1 MAPTPI
7 DQSRQLRTALGS
19 FPTGVT
25 IVTTSDALAGD
36 VGLTANSF
44 SSVSLDPPLVLWS
57 LSRNSGSRPAFEG
70 AGYFAVHILAAQQ
83 EALAARFAQRGVER
97 FAGLRLERGH
107 GNTPLI
113 DGCSAR
119 FECRAL
125 HHYEG
130 GDHLIIVGEVLK
142 FEHFERPALAFH
154 GGKYALSLKKAA
166 DPKAIAV
173 NPENGELTLDL
184 NGLNMLLGI
193 AYRHIRHKLEP
204 LLHNFGLT
212 EHDYW
217 ILHMVGIEGGRKVAL
232 LDHLLRFT
240 GSGATT
246 ARCIG
251 LADRGYLSV
260 EGDGGEARTQLA
272 PVGRQAL
279 MAMSAATKSAEIAA
293 EAGLDFAE
301 AQMLRQ
307 LLRRLIS
314 DMQTPEGG

>member
-1 MAPTPI
+1 MVRAPM
-7 DQSRQLRTALGS
+7 DYSRQLRSALGS

-25 IVTTSDALAGD
+25 IVTTNDALGGD
-36 VGLTANSF
+36 IGLTANSF

-57 LSRNSGSRPAFEG
+57 LSRNSGSRSAFE
-70 AGYFAVHILAAQQ
+70 AAEYFAVHVLAAQQ
-83 EALAARFAQRGVER
+83 ETLAARFAQRGAER
-97 FAGLRLERGH
+97 FTGLRLERGH
-107 GNTPLI
+107 GNAPLI

-119 FECRAL
+119 FECRVA

-130 GDHLIIVGEVLK
+130 GDHVIIVGEVLK

-154 GGKYALSLKKAA
+154 GGKYALSLKKAV

-173 NPENGELTLDL
+173 NPENGELTVDL

-193 AYRHIRHKLEP
+193 AYRHIRHKLDP
-204 LLHNFGLT
+204 LLHHFGLT

-240 GSGATT
+240 GLGVTR
-246 ARCIG
+246 ARCIA
-251 LADRGYLSV
+251 LADRGYLCV
-260 EGDGGEARTQLA
+260 EGDGAEARTGLA
-272 PVGRQAL
+272 PAGRQAL
-279 MAMSAATKSAEIAA
+279 MAMSAATKPAEMAA
-293 EAGLDFAE
+293 EADLDFAE

-307 LLRRLIS
+307 LLRRLLFG
-314 DMQTPEGG
+314 MQTPEDG